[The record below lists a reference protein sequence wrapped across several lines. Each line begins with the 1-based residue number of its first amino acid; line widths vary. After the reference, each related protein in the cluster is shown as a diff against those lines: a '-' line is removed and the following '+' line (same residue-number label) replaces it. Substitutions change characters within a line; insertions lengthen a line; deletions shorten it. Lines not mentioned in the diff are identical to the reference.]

1 MRPSLLN
8 IRRRLKPFVWLL
20 LAVMVPA
27 LSPHLMQGAVLC
39 IGDGHIAVESA
50 QAAHHDGGVA
60 PSAEVLRIA
69 TVDASASEGPVLRDM
84 QRRISSEAPC
94 QDVPL
99 YLARTGDTC
108 HRAVPVSA
116 PDVDGLATGLLVVS
130 LDGGA
135 AAPDPYPVASSDEAS
150 TATARPLST
159 VVLLI

>member
-1 MRPSLLN
+1 M
-8 IRRRLKPFVWLL
+8 
-20 LAVMVPA
+20 
-27 LSPHLMQGAVLC
+27 
-39 IGDGHIAVESA
+39 
-50 QAAHHDGGVA
+50 
-60 PSAEVLRIA
+60 
-69 TVDASASEGPVLRDM
+69 LRDM
-84 QRRISSEAPC
+84 QRRNSSEAPC

-108 HRAVPVSA
+108 HQAVTVSA
-116 PDVDGLATGLLVVS
+116 PDVDELATGLPVAS

>member
-8 IRRRLKPFVWLL
+8 IHRRLKPFVWLL

-60 PSAEVLRIA
+60 PSAEVLKIA
-69 TVDASASEGPVLRDM
+69 TVDASASERPVLRDM

-108 HRAVPVSA
+108 HRAVTVSA
-116 PDVDGLATGLLVVS
+116 PDVDGLAAGLPIAS
-130 LDGGA
+130 LNGNA
-135 AAPDPYPVASSDEAS
+135 AAPDPHPVVSLDET
-150 TATARPLST
+150 TALSRPLST